1 MKKLISIALAA
12 SLMVGCSTMSPDT
25 SQRMQTAA
33 KVAAYVGGAA
43 YLKDH
48 DDKKTRDA
56 FVLVKTELLTLSQA
70 ETLDWVTLLAAINRL
85 PIKQLENKE
94 AKIIVTAA
102 TITLSDYAG
111 QLPLDRLKE
120 LQPLAGALAEGLTL
134 ALGE

>member
-1 MKKLISIALAA
+1 MKKLTSLVVAA
-12 SLMVGCSTMSPDT
+12 SLMVGCVTPIKPDT

-33 KVAAYVGGAA
+33 KVAAYVGGKA
-43 YLKDH
+43 YL
-48 DDKKTRDA
+48 DKNPNSRPA
-56 FVLVKTELLTLSQA
+56 FELAQKELLSLSQA
-70 ETLDWVTLLAAINRL
+70 ENLDWVTLLAVVNRL
-85 PIKQLENKE
+85 PVKE
-94 AKIIVTAA
+94 LKNQEAQMIITVA

>member
-12 SLMVGCSTMSPDT
+12 SLMVGCSTMTPT
-25 SQRMQTAA
+25 QSQRVQTAA
-33 KVAAYVGGAA
+33 KVAAYVGSAE
-43 YLKDH
+43 YLRANPE
-48 DDKKTRDA
+48 TRPA
-56 FVLVKTELLTLSQA
+56 FVLAKTELIKLSQA
-70 ETLDWVTLLAAINRL
+70 ENLDWVTLLAVVNRL
-85 PIKQLENKE
+85 PIKQLENE
-94 AKIIVTAA
+94 RAKMIVTVA